1 LQTKKLIHEHNMI
14 KSQETH
20 SESNPINKIPIE
32 TKNQCSQRE
41 ENLFLTYIFANKV
54 HALT

>member
-1 LQTKKLIHEHNMI
+1 MQTKKLIHEHNMI